1 MLPYV
6 DPMLASVAS
15 ILPLCCP
22 FVRMLAFEML
32 TPIAATEKAE
42 VGRGCFYSCLYSMV
56 ESNIST
62 CVWLCLG
69 SREDR
74 LFDHSVERQCHS
86 SVVAELTWLQ
96 DGPLSR

>member
-1 MLPYV
+1 
-6 DPMLASVAS
+6 
-15 ILPLCCP
+15 
-22 FVRMLAFEML
+22 MLAFEML

-74 LFDHSVERQCHS
+74 LFDLTLAERKRCIGYPYRSVERQCHS

-96 DGPLSR
+96 NGPLS